1 MSQENQ
7 ISVEEFVTA
16 AIKEGISLAPI
27 VYMEQLENALK
38 TDVILTEANGAQNYL
53 QSLINEAV
61 DAAAASE

>member
-7 ISVEEFVTA
+7 ISVEEFVTS

-38 TDVILTEANGAQNYL
+38 TDVVLTEANGAQNFL
-53 QSLINEAV
+53 QHLINEAV
-61 DAAAASE
+61 SAAESTE